1 MASIHVEISD
11 KENIVAIHEL
21 IDDLEKKIEEELFI
35 HMVIHMDPISIDNEE
50 LNQIHDYL
58 NQIILE
64 TQKDVTFHDLR
75 MTQGEKNKNIIF
87 DLSIPYQ
94 FSVQDKNDFIS
105 YLKDKIKEKDER
117 YSIVINIDY
126 H

>member
-1 MASIHVEISD
+1 
-11 KENIVAIHEL
+11 
-21 IDDLEKKIEEELFI
+21 
-35 HMVIHMDPISIDNEE
+35 MDPISIDNEE